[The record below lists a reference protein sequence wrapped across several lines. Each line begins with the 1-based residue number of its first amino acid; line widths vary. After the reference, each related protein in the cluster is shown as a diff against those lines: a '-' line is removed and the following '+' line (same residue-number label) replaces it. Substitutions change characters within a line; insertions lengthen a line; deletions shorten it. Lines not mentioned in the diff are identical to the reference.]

1 MALDLAGALAEA
13 LADPRVGAVLGKLF
27 KPLVTQSLA
36 ESSADSWLTAKEAAP
51 YLYGTDGKIE
61 AFRKLRNAHSE
72 LDRVGVG
79 EGRQRRWKRADID
92 QYLASSPRAQR
103 RRIEP

>member
-27 KPLVTQSLA
+27 KPLVAQSLA
-36 ESSADSWLTAKEAAP
+36 ESSADSWLTAKEAAR
-51 YLYGTDGKIE
+51 YLYGTDGKTE
-61 AFRKLRNAHSE
+61 AFRKLRNAHPA

>member
-27 KPLVTQSLA
+27 KPLVAQSLA
-36 ESSADSWLTAKEAAP
+36 ESSADSWLTAKEAAR

-72 LDRVGVG
+72 HPDRFPSSYVALWRT
-79 EGRQRRWKRADID
+79 ERRLSAES
-92 QYLASSPRAQR
+92 A
-103 RRIEP
+103 